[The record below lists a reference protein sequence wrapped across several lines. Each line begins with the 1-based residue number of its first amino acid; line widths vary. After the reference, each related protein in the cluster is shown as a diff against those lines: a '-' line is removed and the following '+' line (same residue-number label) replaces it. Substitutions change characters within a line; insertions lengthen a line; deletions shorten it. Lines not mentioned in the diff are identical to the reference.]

1 MTYHSKKITEPDGNI
16 LRKSM
21 KHKKTLNWYI
31 KFYENLWTSG
41 KILPNGG
48 AYKRL
53 VQLKER
59 YVSSY

>member
-1 MTYHSKKITEPDGNI
+1 MRRSKVTVSNENI

-21 KHKKTLNWYI
+21 KRRSTLNGYI
-31 KFYENLWTSG
+31 KFYEDLWTKG

-59 YVSSY
+59 YVSTY

>member
-1 MTYHSKKITEPDGNI
+1 MTYHFNSSQSNANL
-16 LRKSM
+16 LRKNM
-21 KHKKTLNWYI
+21 RNKTTLKGYI
-31 KFYENLWTSG
+31 KFYEDLLIRD

-59 YVSSY
+59 FVSTY

>member
-1 MTYHSKKITEPDGNI
+1 MRLSKITKSNENL

-21 KHKKTLNWYI
+21 KRRSTLNGYI
-31 KFYENLWTSG
+31 KFYEDLWTQG

-53 VQLKER
+53 SQLKER
-59 YVSSY
+59 YVSTY